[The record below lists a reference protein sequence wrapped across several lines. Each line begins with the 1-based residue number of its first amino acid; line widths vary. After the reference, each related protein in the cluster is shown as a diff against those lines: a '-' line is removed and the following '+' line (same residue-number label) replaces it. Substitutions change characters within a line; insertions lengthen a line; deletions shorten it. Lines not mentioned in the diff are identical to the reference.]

1 LKSLKKDLKEL
12 NTRYFQGIP
21 KMVEDA
27 RNALDAAQKK
37 LNSNPLNTD
46 LIEDEKGCLSSLEV
60 WSSLEEKI
68 WLQKSKASWIQ
79 LGDSN
84 AKFFHADAK
93 E

>member
-60 WSSLEEKI
+60 
-68 WLQKSKASWIQ
+68 SKASWIQ